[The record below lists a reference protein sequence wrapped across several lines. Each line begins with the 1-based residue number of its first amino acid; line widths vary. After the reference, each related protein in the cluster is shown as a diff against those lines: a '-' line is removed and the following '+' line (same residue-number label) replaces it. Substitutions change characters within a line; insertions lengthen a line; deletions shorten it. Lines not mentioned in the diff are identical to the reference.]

1 MTGVLWA
8 LVLVPA
14 AAGGAL
20 LTAAFGPA
28 RLAARV
34 ERAAAAFGVAVA
46 AGVLALAVAAAAT
59 GPGVAA
65 PFLAGEPLAL
75 AVDGLSAVVVVTV
88 AAVALLVLTF
98 SASSVR
104 TGRARFTGLMLVFV
118 AAVLVTATA
127 TTLLGLLMAWEVMG
141 ATSYALIA
149 FGWRRDRAVA
159 SGTTAFVVTRAGDV
173 GLYLAAGA
181 ALAVAGAAAPGL
193 SLANL
198 AALPSPWL
206 HIAAAGILA
215 AAFGKAA
222 QLPFSFWLSRAMDGP
237 SPVSALLHSAAMV
250 AMGGYLLLRAHP
262 LLVAAGWAAPAA
274 AWGGAVT
281 ALVLGAVALA
291 ETDLKQLLA
300 ASTSAQLGFV
310 VLAAGIAGP
319 GAVGAGL
326 AQLVGHAATKALLF
340 LAAGAWLTALGTK
353 TIPALRGAGRAY
365 PWVGVPFTVGALALA
380 GIPPLALWATKDS
393 VLAAAREQS
402 FGLYVVGLAAALLAA
417 GYSGKAL
424 ALIWRRRPA
433 DLAGRDTG
441 ADTGY
446 DTEEQGTRVVPWL
459 SRIPLI
465 PLAIG
470 AGVLGV
476 LVLPAASRALGV
488 DPPAAVPDVGEL
500 AVSAVLALAVT
511 AAALAWP
518 RRLLAPG
525 WAASWLHLERAA
537 HAGIVRPTLGLAR
550 VLARADDALEVG
562 VFGMGRAARRAAAA
576 AAAVDRVGVTGA
588 VRAVAAGVRRAG
600 DAARLPQTGQLHHY
614 YAQAVV
620 GLAVAVLIV
629 WLAV

>member
-20 LTAAFGPA
+20 LAAAFGPA
-28 RLAARV
+28 RFAARV
-34 ERAAAAFGVAVA
+34 ERAAATSGVAVA
-46 AGVLALAVAAAAT
+46 AGVLALAVAAAVN
-59 GPGVAA
+59 GPRVAV

-104 TGRARFTGLMLVFV
+104 SGRARFTGLMLVFV

-127 TTLLGLLMAWEVMG
+127 TTLLGLLMAWEAMG

-149 FGWRRDRAVA
+149 FGWREARAVA

-193 SLANL
+193 SLAGL
-198 AALPSPWL
+198 AALPAPWL

-291 ETDLKQLLA
+291 QTDLKQLLA

-353 TIPALRGAGRAY
+353 AIPALRGAGRTY

-402 FGLYVVGLAAALLAA
+402 LGLYVVGSAAAVLAA

-433 DLAGRDTG
+433 HPAGADTG
-441 ADTGY
+441 AVTGY

-476 LVLPAASRALGV
+476 LVLPAASRALGL
-488 DPPAAVPDVGEL
+488 DPPAVPDVGEL

-511 AAALAWP
+511 AAALCWP
-518 RRLLAPG
+518 SRLPAPG
-525 WAASWLHLERAA
+525 CAASWLHLERAA
-537 HAGIVRPTLGLAR
+537 DAGIVRPTLCLAR

-600 DAARLPQTGQLHHY
+600 DAARLSQTGQLHHY